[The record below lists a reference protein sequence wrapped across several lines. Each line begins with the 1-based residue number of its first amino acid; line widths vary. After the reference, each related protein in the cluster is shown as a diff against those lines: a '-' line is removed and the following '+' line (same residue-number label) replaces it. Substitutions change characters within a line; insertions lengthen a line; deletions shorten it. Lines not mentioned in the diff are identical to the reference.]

1 MGKKED
7 NWWSM
12 AGGGGL
18 ALVLPVLLRGVNY
31 LQRWMAGA
39 EGRLAAINVDVER
52 PIGPLPQ
59 PWRAL
64 AQGGENLKTFMDGNS
79 EKIRELGPQYIRIDH
94 IYDGFNVVAAEN
106 NNLKFNWTE
115 LDALVDKIT
124 AAGATPFFS
133 LSYMPSAIAS
143 GDEVSEP
150 KDWNLWAD
158 VVQKTIE
165 HYSGERG
172 LTGVYYEVW
181 NEPDLFGKWTMGG
194 RKDYKKLY
202 SYAAAGA
209 RDAQNTQPFKL
220 GGPATTGLYRNWLD
234 KFFPFILDNNLRLD
248 FFSWHRYDP
257 DTNKYAQD
265 VTNVDRWLDSHPY
278 FANVEKIVSE
288 MGPQSQAGGINDTSQ
303 GAVYVIAG
311 QRELMYKAKLGFN
324 FAVNGSWGILGKPRG
339 EALKML
345 GTLGAQRLSVS
356 GEGTWVRAIGAMKD
370 GTYQILVANYDPKG
384 AHSEV
389 VPVSFMNL
397 KNNNFI
403 LKQTF
408 LAGTSRQE
416 EVATTAAIWQKQVA
430 MTPNS
435 AVLLELTP
443 VTKPQTTSLNSQ

>member
-1 MGKKED
+1 MPKKED

-12 AGGGGL
+12 AGVVAL

-31 LQRWMAGA
+31 LQRVTAGA

-64 AQGGENLKTFMDGNS
+64 AQGGDQIKTFMDGNT
-79 EKIRELGPQYIRIDH
+79 ERIRELGVQYIRIDH
-94 IYDGFNVVAAEN
+94 VYDGFNTVKMEN
-106 NNLKFNWTE
+106 GTMKLDWTD
-115 LDALVDKIT
+115 LDILVDKIT
-124 AAGATPFFS
+124 TAGATPFFS
-133 LSYMPSAIAS
+133 LSYMPANMAS

-150 KDWNLWAD
+150 TDWKLWAD
-158 VVQKTIE
+158 LVQKTIE
-165 HYSGERG
+165 HYSGEKG

-194 RKDYKKLY
+194 KKDYKKLY
-202 SYAAAGA
+202 AYAAAGA
-209 RDAQNTQPFKL
+209 RGTTGVNPFKL
-220 GGPATTGLYRNWLD
+220 GGPATTELYRNWID
-234 KFFPFILDNNLRLD
+234 KFFPFILENNLRLD

-265 VTNVDRWLDSHPY
+265 VMNVDRWLDSHPY
-278 FANVEKIVSE
+278 FANVEKIISE
-288 MGPQSQAGGINDTSQ
+288 MGPQSEAGGINDTDQ
-303 GAVYVIAG
+303 GAVYLIAG
-311 QRELMYKAKLGFN
+311 QRELLYKANFGFS
-324 FAVNGSWGILGKPRG
+324 FAVAGKYGILGKPRE

-345 GTLGAQRLSVS
+345 GKLGRQRLSIS

-370 GTYQILVANYDPKG
+370 GTYQILVANYDSKG
-384 AHSEV
+384 MHSEV

-397 KNNNFI
+397 KNNNFV

-408 LAGTSRQE
+408 LSGKTTQE
-416 EVATTAAIWQKQVA
+416 DVATTAAVWQKQIA

-435 AVLLELTP
+435 AVLLELTS
-443 VTKPQTTSLNSQ
+443 VIKPQ